1 MSRLDSLIQHSQ
13 ANSDAATYRRSDRSS
28 PRAESDDG
36 TSYNHRR
43 PSVKAD
49 EMAPEDTQLTSQA
62 LNSDGTPRRPMNAF
76 MIFARRRRPQVSAA
90 NQTMR
95 TGDISKILSKE
106 WNSMDMGDKQFYLDQ
121 AKRLKETFNSKYP
134 DYVYRRRPNN
144 SRRKRRPDANT
155 NPLFDPSTA
164 GDAGDDFPAT
174 HDFDYPSVD
183 VQEPA
188 RELAPSRSSSN
199 SGMTSGFSD
208 NSSVASPHA
217 TLSTYGYPTNDYP
230 TSHIPPSGPRLPH
243 LSSLHVHDH
252 LPPSSSE
259 TPSLSSLP
267 SHHYPDT
274 SMHSHAYT
282 SSHASQPPPTSAQ
295 SSSTSGPDR
304 IAGSS
309 VWGSVRGDHGRAIQP
324 TWSTAPPVIPPLSAG
339 NQLRE
344 RAAAPPIHTKGEVYS
359 DPSPCAWSTP
369 TSQPSPAI
377 SSASS
382 HVSSRSSNGYPL
394 QTLSSPFFPPSHSP
408 GAYQSSASSSSTP
421 SGSPENYY
429 SSSSQ
434 LQGSSY
440 GGRAGGGYEQATI
453 YNSHPVPQPQSRSS
467 RPSLHSALD
476 SGMPPLN
483 PPSSG
488 SAAYTSSSMDHWRA
502 KIGGQQ

>member
-1 MSRLDSLIQHSQ
+1 
-13 ANSDAATYRRSDRSS
+13 
-28 PRAESDDG
+28 
-36 TSYNHRR
+36 
-43 PSVKAD
+43 
-49 EMAPEDTQLTSQA
+49 
-62 LNSDGTPRRPMNAF
+62 MNAF

-106 WNSMDMGDKQFYLDQ
+106 WNSMDMVNDLIVVYRTFLLTALFKGDKQFYLDQ

-155 NPLFDPSTA
+155 NQLLDPSTA
-164 GDAGDDFPAT
+164 VDAGDDFPAA

-183 VQEPA
+183 VQDPA
-188 RELAPSRSSSN
+188 RDLAPSRGSSN
-199 SGMTSGFSD
+199 SGMASGYSD
-208 NSSVASPHA
+208 SSGVSSPHA
-217 TLSTYGYPTNDYP
+217 TISSYGYSTHDYP
-230 TSHIPPSGPRLPH
+230 ATHIPASGPRLPH

-252 LPPSSSE
+252 PAPTSNE
-259 TPSLSSLP
+259 TPSLTSLP
-267 SHHYPDT
+267 SHQYPDT
-274 SMHSHAYT
+274 SMHSHAYA
-282 SSHASQPPPTSAQ
+282 SSHASQPPTGAP
-295 SSSTSGPDR
+295 SSSTSGPEHV
-304 IAGSS
+304 AGSS
-309 VWGSVRGDHGRAIQP
+309 IWGSVRGDHGRAIQP
-324 TWSTAPPVIPPLSAG
+324 TWTTAPPVIPPLSG
-339 NQLRE
+339 GDQLRE
-344 RAAAPPIHTKGEVYS
+344 RAVAPPIHQKSEVYS

-382 HVSSRSSNGYPL
+382 HVSSQSSNGYPL

-408 GAYQSSASSSSTP
+408 GAYQSSTSSSSTP

-429 SSSSQ
+429 SSGSQ

-440 GGRAGGGYEQATI
+440 GGRTGGGYEQATI
-453 YNSHPVPQPQSRSS
+453 YNSHPVPHASTSHHTSSAHEVFQVSQPQSRSS

-483 PPSSG
+483 SSSSG
-488 SAAYTSSSMDHWRA
+488 STAYTSSSMDHWRA
-502 KIGGQQ
+502 KIGGQ

>member
-13 ANSDAATYRRSDRSS
+13 ANSDVATYRRSDRSS
-28 PRAESDDG
+28 PRAESEDG

-43 PSVKAD
+43 TSVRAD
-49 EMAPEDTQLTSQA
+49 DMAPEDTQLTSQA

-155 NPLFDPSTA
+155 NPLFDPST
-164 GDAGDDFPAT
+164 GDAGDDFPAA

-188 RELAPSRSSSN
+188 RDLAPSRSSAN
-199 SGMTSGFSD
+199 SGMASGYSD
-208 NSSVASPHA
+208 GPSVASPHA
-217 TLSTYGYPTNDYP
+217 TLSTYGYSTNDYP

-252 LPPSSSE
+252 LPPSSSSE

-274 SMHSHAYT
+274 SMHSHSYT

-295 SSSTSGPDR
+295 SSGTSGPDH

-309 VWGSVRGDHGRAIQP
+309 VWGSVRGDHGRAIQA
-324 TWSTAPPVIPPLSAG
+324 TWTAAPPVIPPHSAG
-339 NQLRE
+339 DQLRE
-344 RAAAPPIHTKGEVYS
+344 RAAAPPIHTKSE
-359 DPSPCAWSTP
+359 
-369 TSQPSPAI
+369 
-377 SSASS
+377 
-382 HVSSRSSNGYPL
+382 
-394 QTLSSPFFPPSHSP
+394 TLSSPFFPPSHSP
-408 GAYQSSASSSSTP
+408 GAYQSSTSSSSTP

-453 YNSHPVPQPQSRSS
+453 YNSHPVPHASTSHHTSSAHEVFQVPQPQSRSS

-476 SGMPPLN
+476 SGIPPLN
-483 PPSSG
+483 PSSSG
-488 SAAYTSSSMDHWRA
+488 SAAYTSSSMGHWRA